1 MTQTQLRPTGT
12 LTKADE
18 SDLVTALASY
28 RGSVRDCGPVPGSLR
43 ARSLTQKIK
52 VCVDREG
59 DQCGSRAGEALAG
72 VAGSAREQQ
81 SPERACARE
90 RGRAW
95 FCAAKRPGEA
105 GVAPGR
111 SPRSGDMRSMR
122 AAQRRSWAGAQAP
135 LEGGQVQQRLCLLR
149 AIGSAFGVR
158 LTGKTPP
165 TRSATPASGSA
176 GRTSGSSRA
185 GSGPRPA
192 ARRGRR
198 VPIRRSP

>member
-72 VAGSAREQQ
+72 VAGSATLGSLIVRRLTRRVKVCVSRDGISAGPGPARPWWGVAGQ
-81 SPERACARE
+81 SPANNNPPSAPARASGDGLGFAQQNAPTKSGSQQYDHRKAVTC
-90 RGRAW
+90 
-95 FCAAKRPGEA
+95 
-105 GVAPGR
+105 VACE
-111 SPRSGDMRSMR
+111 PRSGEV
-122 AAQRRSWAGAQAP
+122 G
-135 LEGGQVQQRLCLLR
+135 L
-149 AIGSAFGVR
+149 
-158 LTGKTPP
+158 
-165 TRSATPASGSA
+165 
-176 GRTSGSSRA
+176 GRK
-185 GSGPRPA
+185 PR
-192 ARRGRR
+192 
-198 VPIRRSP
+198 